1 MINNATQTEAGGRE
15 QHFPPTTQDADLLF
29 IHLPLYF
36 LILHSSSWEIINFY
50 LVTPPRENRS
60 EISSSAMQLPM
71 GLLPQPEFVLQP
83 ASQLCPAAC
92 RDEALGTGVGAVLFP
107 SSHGQARLT

>member
-50 LVTPPRENRS
+50 LVTPPRENHS

-83 ASQLCPAAC
+83 AGTKHWELEWVQFSSPALMAK
-92 RDEALGTGVGAVLFP
+92 
-107 SSHGQARLT
+107 HGQHELIP